1 MKKGIVLALVS
12 IFIVLMISPTTTYAL
27 KCVEMPT
34 GEQGYEE
41 YDGII
46 IGRVEDV
53 IRKKDNNIIKL
64 KVIKSFKKISEE
76 QISLKENITWGSL
89 RGPSEI
95 GEEYLYYL
103 RQTDSGWENPLCSP
117 TMKVAEA
124 ANELTFLQDK
134 EVVINRIS
142 TQTQSPSDDNKVSE
156 LSSDDKTNQA
166 SNTNGSISKYISS
179 NSTEI
184 VIIVGVLGGILYALW
199 CLWRARK

>member
-12 IFIVLMISPTTTYAL
+12 ILIVLMISPTTTHAL

-46 IGRVEDV
+46 VGHVEDV
-53 IRKKDNNIIKL
+53 VRKKDNNMIKL
-64 KVIKSFKKISEE
+64 KVSKSFKKISEE
-76 QISLKENITWGSL
+76 QILVKENITWGSL

-103 RQTDSGWENPLCSP
+103 RESESGWENPLCSP

-134 EVVINRIS
+134 EIVINRIS
-142 TQTQSPSDDNKVSE
+142 TPTQSPSDDNEVSE
-156 LSSDDKTNQA
+156 LSSDEKTNHV
-166 SNTNGSISKYISS
+166 SNATGSISKYFSS

-184 VIIVGVLGGILYALW
+184 VISVGVLGGILYALW